1 LGDILELIPP
11 QDTGRCDCRPNVGST
26 VDDKCCTCTPG
37 FFNFSTTSGCHA
49 CNCSSLAISEECDIV
64 TGMCRCQPGAI
75 GLRCNDCAF
84 GFFGTFPDCQP
95 CHECFQQWYTIIN
108 GIADRVSILRIQIQ
122 SLTSFNYGSN
132 TVESIESQLSSLLV
146 RLEVA
151 NQTFSNITLQAT
163 DIGALEQSLSNVRL

>member
-1 LGDILELIPP
+1 MPISVALASVYELEWHNISLVKKGVITIGPVNSRMLACP
-11 QDTGRCDCRPNVGST
+11 T
-26 VDDKCCTCTPG
+26 TPKIITLLQQVPCK
-37 FFNFSTTSGCHA
+37 FHSALYSFSSFVRA
-49 CNCSSLAISEECDIV
+49 
-64 TGMCRCQPGAI
+64 
-75 GLRCNDCAF
+75 
-84 GFFGTFPDCQP
+84 GTFPDCQP

-108 GIADRVSILRIQIQ
+108 GIADRVSILRIRIQ

-132 TVESIESQLSSLLV
+132 TVESIESQWLSLLV